1 MVQQRLQKSSTV
13 ADDTYALALGP
24 NLLAYRYTGCVV
36 NGMRFR
42 TEVRERNH
50 STQCSGIVVKG
61 EHLQKEIDFYGTL
74 VDVIELRYNFN
85 RRTYLFKCSWCDV
98 SNKKDRIRV
107 DKHFTSINMC
117 KLWYKDD
124 PFIFAYQAQQVY
136 YVRDTK
142 HGGNWFVVQRVHP
155 RNMFDVLEKD
165 DACDAPENNIENE
178 DDFEDRGIKVS
189 DEDISILP
197 RENVNLEEV
206 AAAAVGT
213 NIDNNVVLQ
222 DDESDDE
229 DDTLIDYEDNH
240 EENDNDDY
248 DSDMEFP

>member
-1 MVQQRLQKSSTV
+1 MVQQRLQKPSTV
-13 ADDTYALALGP
+13 TDDTYALALGP

-42 TEVRERNH
+42 TEDRERNH
-50 STQCSGIVVKG
+50 ITQCTGIVVKG
-61 EHLQKEIDFYGTL
+61 DHLEEEIDFYGTL
-74 VDVIELRYNFN
+74 VDIIELRYNFN
-85 RRTYLFKCSWCDV
+85 RKTYLFKCSWCDV
-98 SNKKDRIRV
+98 SRKKDRIQV

-117 KLWYKDD
+117 KWWYKDD
-124 PFIFAYQAQQVY
+124 PFVYAYQAQQVY

-142 HGGNWFVVQRVHP
+142 HGGNWFVVQKVHP

-165 DACDAPENNIENE
+165 DACDDPDKNIENE
-178 DDFEDRGIKVS
+178 DDFDDTGIQVL

-197 RENVNLEEV
+197 RENVNPEEV
-206 AAAAVGT
+206 AGVGT
-213 NIDNNVVLQ
+213 NIDSNDVLQ